1 MKYIGNKTR
10 LLEYIYESLLEDSVP
25 IQGVFLDIFG
35 GTGSVGRFFK
45 KKGMTIISNDI
56 MTYSFFH
63 QYVNVCLNKLP
74 SFAALFNGGINETIN
89 YLNNLQPIENG
100 FVFKNYAPSGKYGR
114 QYFSDI
120 NAKKIDAIREKI
132 EEWKCEEKISKEEY
146 IVLVD
151 ILIDAAD
158 FVANISGTYGAYL
171 KIWRS
176 MALKPLT
183 LKTPDV
189 FDNKKQNAVYQ
200 EDANNLI
207 RKIKCDILY
216 IDPPYNERQYAP
228 NFHVLETLTVWDKPV
243 LTGKT
248 GQRIYDDKKS
258 LYCLKKEATEAF
270 KDLIDNANSKYIV
283 VSYNNEGI
291 ISRESLIKILE
302 SKGEVIEHAKDY
314 RRFRTEKDNEH
325 RQYKQCD
332 DKVVEHL
339 YVVKCKSKI
348 KDRNI

>member
-10 LLEYIYESLLEDSVP
+10 LLDYIYCSLTEDSVP
-25 IQGVFLDIFG
+25 IEGTLCDIFG

-45 KKGMTIISNDI
+45 EKGMSIISNDI
-56 MTYSFFH
+56 MTYSYFH
-63 QYVNVCLNKLP
+63 QYANVYLNEVP
-74 SFAALFNGGINETIN
+74 SFKKLFAGGIFEVLN
-89 YLNNLQPIENG
+89 YLNNLEPIENG
-100 FVFKNYAPSGKYGR
+100 YVFNNFAPSGKCGR

-120 NAKKIDAIREKI
+120 NAKRIDAVREKI
-132 EEWKCEEKISKEEY
+132 EEWKCEGKINNDEY

-151 ILIDAAD
+151 SLVDAAD

-183 LKTPDV
+183 LEIPDTYN
-189 FDNKKQNAVYQ
+189 NKKQNFIYQ

-207 RKIKCDILY
+207 KKIKCDILY

-228 NFHVLETLTVWDKPV
+228 NFHVLETLTVWDKV
-243 LTGKT
+243 ELNGKT
-248 GQRIYDDKKS
+248 GQRDYEDKKS
-258 LYCLKKEATEAF
+258 LYCLRKEATEAF
-270 KDLIDNANSKYIV
+270 RKLIDDADAKYIV

-291 ISRESLIKILE
+291 ISRENLLKILE

-314 RRFRTEKDNEH
+314 RRFRTERDNEH

-332 DKVVEHL
+332 DKVIEHL
-339 YVVKCKSKI
+339 YVVKCK
-348 KDRNI
+348 RN